1 MKVQYTLNWN
11 KMKNTIITLLIAL
24 LAYLTYDS
32 YMSRNFIPPDRVD
45 ALLDEN
51 TRVLSAEIRSQK
63 AIADSIR
70 SESEAMAKW
79 IDDNKEKV
87 IAYTRL
93 SGQLRMYRDSLRTVQ
108 TRFDFSD
115 LPQPNE
121 PDTTIIHSETYTSG
135 LFQVQCKVTFSGSG
149 CITIE
154 SDLRQLRDI
163 DISFTLT
170 DRGHGYVNSY
180 LHLPDFDLE
189 RSEQISF
196 QPEPLERS
204 TWERIKEA
212 GLWLGIGVGLL
223 KLLEFIL

>member
-1 MKVQYTLNWN
+1 
-11 KMKNTIITLLIAL
+11 MKNTIITLLVL
-24 LAYLTYDS
+24 LAAYLAYDS
-32 YMSRNFIPPDRVD
+32 YMSRGFIPPDRVD
-45 ALLDEN
+45 ALIDEN

-108 TRFDFSD
+108 TRFNLAD
-115 LPQPNE
+115 LPEE
-121 PDTTIIHSETYTSG
+121 PDTTITHSETYTSG
-135 LFQVQCKVTFSGSG
+135 LFEVRCKVTFSGSG

-180 LHLPDFDLE
+180 LYLPDFDLE

-196 QPEPLERS
+196 QPEPAQRS
-204 TWERIKEA
+204 TWERIREA